1 MTAACLACGNFIV
14 CFPEESRPALPS
26 LYPMFFHNL
35 EDPIPSVRQGA
46 ASSIANVVRAYGQEA
61 LATVMEKITIGLKGV
76 RNQPAES
83 ERYRDMEHGQAS
95 FGVVKRLRDNDLEL
109 HSDKQVL
116 RQSTFFLRIF
126 YLSVCLPHFKDVYF
140 SVDFP

>member
-1 MTAACLACGNFIV
+1 MYLYVLTAACLACGNFIV
-14 CFPEESRPALPS
+14 CFPEESRAALPS

-46 ASSIANVVRAYGQEA
+46 ASSITNVVRAYGQEA
-61 LATVMEKITIGLKGV
+61 LTTVMEKITTGLKGV

-83 ERYRDMEHGQAS
+83 ERYPDMDHGQAS
-95 FGVVKRLRDNDLEL
+95 FGVVKRLRDNDPDL

-116 RQSTFFLRIF
+116 
-126 YLSVCLPHFKDVYF
+126 
-140 SVDFP
+140 

>member
-1 MTAACLACGNFIV
+1 
-14 CFPEESRPALPS
+14 
-26 LYPMFFHNL
+26 MFFHNL

-61 LATVMEKITIGLKGV
+61 QATVMEKITAGLKGV

-83 ERYRDMEHGQAS
+83 ERYRDMDHGPAS
-95 FGVVKRLRDNDLEL
+95 FGVVKRLRDNDPDL

-116 RQSTFFLRIF
+116 
-126 YLSVCLPHFKDVYF
+126 
-140 SVDFP
+140 